1 MQADSLADLLG
12 PLTWISVG
20 SFSTGFCGYP
30 FDHGLLVPYLL
41 N

>member
-1 MQADSLADLLG
+1 MQADSLTDLLG

-20 SFSTGFCGYP
+20 SFSTGLYGYLVI
-30 FDHGLLVPYLL
+30 HGLLVPYLL